1 MKKYIVLYLVF
12 FILINVHLAFG
23 QNFITYIYNDENGLV
38 SNLAKSLTQDDEGF
52 IWVATDA
59 GISKFDGNT
68 FTNYQKNLPS
78 LYVKQIINLPS
89 HKLEIVTDFGI
100 GQIISKSNEFIYK
113 PILTSGRNDLDQS
126 LYYPKNIFEDS
137 FGNSWISD
145 LTGISKYKNGK
156 IYKYSF
162 NPKYN
167 ADSFFRSYL
176 VTELGDHK
184 IIASSQKGFL
194 FYFNHSQ
201 NKFIKLPFVPPS
213 ETFYINALIRYKN
226 NSFLMGSSDGLY
238 LGRFSGSLNSFNIKK
253 INDIKQISTIAINH
267 DGIIFLG
274 TWDNGLYYQSKSN
287 TTNYIF
293 NKFNNTQFSSI
304 KDLLVDRENN
314 LWVASDQGL
323 GLIKKT
329 SFGVITQPNPYPY
342 QKNNYLYAQQIYSDN
357 NKNLYYTDG
366 NSIYKILDEYSI
378 KSQAIL
384 LKALDASIISFAVG
398 KSGYWVSYRNHS
410 LEYRDFKSNRVL
422 FHLKLKDDSFNS
434 LFIDNDNNLWT
445 FLPRRRNIM
454 KFDKKFNTKTYTI
467 DSKDFDFINLFAQSD
482 TGAIYCAGSGQKLLL
497 FKFDDKREKF
507 IDIAPIFNS
516 GLRTQIQIYD
526 IQFDKN
532 KIYLA
537 SSEGLLLLSGKKLT
551 TINLSSIYHDIE
563 IKAIRLNGN
572 KIWLGT
578 EKGIIVIQNKCEVNF
593 DTQDGLPNSS
603 ITVHGL
609 LLDSRNNIWVAT
621 ASGIAYW
628 QLDNDKL
635 AKTSMPQFKEFK
647 IIQKREQTSAVN
659 THEFISGTSINC
671 SFVSLTYPT
680 SRTLYEYRLNGFD
693 STWSTPNTL
702 NSINLYSLPS
712 GNYDLQIKAKS
723 PGYLWSS
730 IADYPLIITPPWY
743 LSTLF
748 IFIYLILILII
759 IIIIVKSLYNS
770 KIKRMQL
777 HEDLL
782 SQMVNEKTNDLLA
795 SKTIAEKLLE
805 ESKQAKKELE
815 EATEQ
820 KSHMLSIAAHDLK
833 NPLQSI
839 IGFSSIIDEEAD
851 NEEIKNMAGIILSS
865 SRDMLQQINEMLDA
879 AAVESKNLK
888 LDLKPNS
895 LNKILVDVIKNNY
908 RRASQKGQT
917 ILTYLGNDCDI
928 LLDEHWFKI
937 AIDNII
943 SNAIK
948 YSPFDSQ
955 ILTTTELHDSFVL
968 IKIKDE
974 GVGLSSDD
982 LKKLFN
988 RYQRLSAKPT
998 GGETS
1003 TGLGLSIV
1011 KDIIDFH
1018 GGKIWAESSNG
1029 KGSTF
1034 IIQLTVSI
1042 EKV

>member
-1 MKKYIVLYLVF
+1 MKKNIVLYLVY
-12 FILINVHLAFG
+12 FIFINADLALG

-38 SNLAKSLTQDDEGF
+38 SNLAKSLTQDDEGY

-68 FTNYQKNLPS
+68 FTNFQKNLPS

-100 GQIISKSNEFIYK
+100 GQIITKSNEFVYK
-113 PILTSGRNDLDQS
+113 PILTSGRNDLDHS
-126 LYYPKNIFEDS
+126 LYYPKNIFQDS

-145 LTGISKYKNGK
+145 LSGISKYKNGK

-167 ADSFFRSYL
+167 ADSYFRSYL
-176 VTELGDHK
+176 VTELGNHK

-194 FYFNHSQ
+194 FYFNQIQ
-201 NKFIKLPFVPPS
+201 NKFIKLSFDPPS
-213 ETFYINALIRYKN
+213 NNFYINALIKYNN
-226 NSFLMGSSDGLY
+226 NSFLIGTSDGLY
-238 LGRFSGSLNSFNIKK
+238 LGTYTGSFTSVNIKK
-253 INDIKQISTIAINH
+253 ISDIKQISSIALSH
-267 DGIIFLG
+267 DDIIFLG
-274 TWDNGLYYQSKSN
+274 TWDNGLYYQSISN

-293 NKFNNTQFSSI
+293 NKFNNSQFISI
-304 KDLLVDRENN
+304 KDLLVDKQNN

-329 SFGVITQPNPYPY
+329 SFGIITQPNLS
-342 QKNNYLYAQQIYSDN
+342 QKDTYLYAQQIYSDN
-357 NKNLYYTDG
+357 RKNLYYTDG
-366 NSIYKILDEYSI
+366 NSIYKILNENSI
-378 KSQAIL
+378 KSQATL
-384 LKALDASIISFAVG
+384 LKAQDASIISFAVG

-410 LEYRDFKSNRVL
+410 LEYRDFKSNQVI
-422 FHLKLKDDSFNS
+422 FKYELKDDSFNS
-434 LFIDNDNNLWT
+434 IFIDRDNNLWT

-454 KFDKKFNTKTYTI
+454 KFDKKFNTQIYTI
-467 DSKDFDFINLFAQSD
+467 DSKDFDFINLFAQS
-482 TGAIYCAGSGQKLLL
+482 TSGAIYCAGSGSKLSL
-497 FKFDDKREKF
+497 FKLDNKLGKF
-507 IDIAPIFNS
+507 FDIAPIFNS

-537 SSEGLLLLSGKKLT
+537 STEGLLLLSGNKLNKV
-551 TINLSSIYHDIE
+551 NLASYYNDNV
-563 IKAIRLNGN
+563 IKAIRLIGN

-578 EKGIIVIQNKCEVNF
+578 EKGIIVIQNEGEVNF

-609 LLDSRNNIWVAT
+609 LLDSKNKIWVAT

-635 AKTSMPQFKEFK
+635 ASTSKPLFKEFK
-647 IIQKREQTSAVN
+647 IIQKGEQSSVVN
-659 THEFISGTSINC
+659 THEFIAGTSINC
-671 SFVSLTYPT
+671 SFVALTYPT
-680 SRTLYEYRLNGFD
+680 NRTLYEYRLNGYD
-693 STWSTPNTL
+693 SAWSTPNTL

-712 GNYDLQIKAKS
+712 GNYDLQVKAKS
-723 PGYLWSS
+723 PGYLWSPIS
-730 IADYPLIITPPWY
+730 DYPLIITPPWY
-743 LSTLF
+743 LSSIF
-748 IFIYLILILII
+748 IFIYLIITLFVIV
-759 IIIIVKSLYNS
+759 IIVESLYNS

-777 HEDLL
+777 RENLL

-795 SKTIAEKLLE
+795 SKTNAEKLLE
-805 ESKQAKKELE
+805 ESEEAKRELE
-815 EATEQ
+815 DATEQ
-820 KSHMLSIAAHDLK
+820 KSHMLSVAAHDLK

-839 IGFSSIIDEEAD
+839 IGFASIIDEETD
-851 NEEIKNMAGIILSS
+851 NEEIRNMAGIILSS

-888 LDLKPNS
+888 LDLKPIS
-895 LNKILVDVIKNNY
+895 INKILADVIKNNY
-908 RRASQKGQT
+908 RRAAQKGQT
-917 ILTYLGNDCDI
+917 IITYLGNDCEI

-937 AIDNII
+937 ALDNII
-943 SNAIK
+943 NNAIK

-955 ILTTTELHDSFVL
+955 ILATTELQESFIL

-974 GVGLSSDD
+974 GAGLTSDD

-1029 KGSTF
+1029 QGSTF
-1034 IIQLTVSI
+1034 IIQLSLST

>member
-1 MKKYIVLYLVF
+1 M
-12 FILINVHLAFG
+12 FINAHLAFG

-38 SNLAKSLTQDDEGF
+38 SNLTKSLTQDDEGF
-52 IWVATDA
+52 IWIATDA

-100 GQIISKSNEFIYK
+100 GQIISDRYKFIYK
-113 PILTSGRNDLDQS
+113 SILNSGRNDSSQS

-145 LTGISKYKNGK
+145 LTGISKYRNGK

-162 NPKYN
+162 NAKYY
-167 ADSFFRSYL
+167 ADSYFRSFL
-176 VTELGDHK
+176 LAELGNHK

-194 FYFNHSQ
+194 FYFDQQQ
-201 NKFIKLPFVPPS
+201 NKFIKLSFNPHS
-213 ETFYINALIRYKN
+213 ETFFINALIKYKN
-226 NSFLMGSSDGLY
+226 NSFLIGTSEGLY
-238 LGRFSGSLNSFNIKK
+238 LGKFSGSLNSLNIKK
-253 INDIKQISTIAINH
+253 ISDIKQISTIAISH
-267 DGIIFLG
+267 DGVIYLG
-274 TWDNGLYYQSKSN
+274 TWDNGLYYQTLSN
-287 TTNYIF
+287 LTNFQF
-293 NKFNNTQFSSI
+293 NKFNHSLFISI
-304 KDLLVDRENN
+304 KDLLVDKQNN

-329 SFGVITQPNPYPY
+329 SFSAISNPNYH
-342 QKNNYLYAQQIYSDN
+342 QKNNDLFAQQIYLDHH
-357 NKNLYYTDG
+357 KNIYYTDG
-366 NSIYKILDEYSI
+366 NSIYKILNDSSS
-378 KSQAIL
+378 KSQITL
-384 LKALDASIISFAVG
+384 LKAPNASIISFAVG
-398 KSGYWVSYRNHS
+398 KTGYWVSYRNHS
-410 LEYRDFKSNRVL
+410 LEYRDLKSNKIH
-422 FHLKLKDDSFNS
+422 FKYKLNDDSFNS
-434 LFIDNDNNLWT
+434 IFVDKNDNLWT
-445 FLPRRRNIM
+445 FLPRRRNII
-454 KFDKKFNTKTYTI
+454 KFDKNFNSKIYTI
-467 DSKDFDFINLFAQSD
+467 DSQDFDYINLFAQSSS
-482 TGAIYCAGSGQKLLL
+482 GEIYCAGSGSKLSL
-497 FKFDDKREKF
+497 FKLNEKKAIF

-516 GLRTQIQIYD
+516 GLRTQIQIFD
-526 IQFDKN
+526 IQFDRN

-537 SSEGLLLLSGKKLT
+537 STEGLLLLSGNEIT
-551 TINLSSIYHDIE
+551 NVDLSSIYHDNV
-563 IKAIRLNGN
+563 IKAIKLDGN

-578 EKGIIVIQNKCEVNF
+578 EKGVIVMQKDGEVNF

-603 ITVHGL
+603 VTVHGL
-609 LLDSRNNIWVAT
+609 VLDSKNRIWVAT

-628 QLDNDKL
+628 QLDKDNFKN
-635 AKTSMPQFKEFK
+635 SSIPQFKEFK
-647 IIQKREQTSAVN
+647 IIQKGEQTSVVN
-659 THEFISGTSINC
+659 THEFISGTSISC

-680 SRTLYEYRLNGFD
+680 IRTLYEYRLNGYD
-693 STWSTPNTL
+693 STWSIPTTL

-712 GNYDLQIKAKS
+712 GIYNLQIKAKS
-723 PGYLWSS
+723 PGYLWSP
-730 IADYPLIITPPWY
+730 IADYPIIISPPWY
-743 LSTLF
+743 LSSLF
-748 IFIYLILILII
+748 IFIYLILILFI

-770 KIKRMQL
+770 KINRMQL
-777 HEDLL
+777 RENLL

-795 SKTIAEKLLE
+795 AITNAEQLLE
-805 ESKQAKKELE
+805 ESEEAKKGLE

-820 KSHMLSIAAHDLK
+820 KSHILSVAAHDLK

-839 IGFSSIIDEEAD
+839 IGFASIIDEETD

-865 SRDMLQQINEMLDA
+865 SKDMLQQINEMLDTA
-879 AAVESKNLK
+879 ALESKNLK
-888 LDLKPNS
+888 LDLKLLS
-895 LNKILVDVIKNNY
+895 VNKILSEVIKNNY
-908 RRASQKGQT
+908 RRAAQKGQT
-917 ILTYLGNDCDI
+917 ILTYLGNDCNI

-937 AIDNII
+937 ALDNII
-943 SNAIK
+943 NNAIK

-955 ILTTTELHDSFVL
+955 ILASTEFNESYVV

-974 GVGLSSDD
+974 GVGLTSED

-1029 KGSTF
+1029 QGSTF
-1034 IIQLTVSI
+1034 IIQLTITKEDV
-1042 EKV
+1042 